1 MPDESLLTDE
11 VRALIGAPVEMG
23 AVKVT
28 LRGVR
33 RALDVYLGDHGGA
46 QYVDGDVVPGY
57 VIAALDS
64 ESSAAPMPALMP
76 QSLLISNEWSF
87 ERPMRLGEQYSAT
100 HRIVDISERFGG
112 KFGYSL
118 DFRSEVEFRD
128 ADGAVVARSA
138 STMTQYDASQAIR
151 DGENER

>member
-11 VRALIGAPVEMG
+11 VRALIGAPVEMEPLQ
-23 AVKVT
+23 VT

-33 RALDVYLGDHGGA
+33 RALDVYFGGHDGA
-46 QYVDGDVVPGY
+46 NYAEGDVVPGY
-57 VIAALDS
+57 VIASLDS
-64 ESSAAPMPALMP
+64 ESEPPPIPSLMP

-87 ERPMRLGEQYSAT
+87 ERPMRLGEEYSAT
-100 HRIVDISERFGG
+100 YRIVDISERFGG

-128 ADGAVVARSA
+128 ASGAVVARSA
-138 STMTQYDASQAIR
+138 RTMTQYDASQAR
-151 DGENER
+151 SEGER